1 MSLLQV
7 NNIKK
12 IYTQRFSRQ
21 QYVALNN
28 VNFKVEEGEF
38 VAIMGPSGA
47 GKTTLLNILASLD
60 RVTSGEVLLDG
71 RDMGSI
77 KESELAS
84 FRRNNLGF
92 VFQDFNLLDTFTLKD
107 NIFLPLVLSQE
118 NYEEMSAKLQPIAK
132 TLDITDILDK
142 YPYEVSGGQK
152 QRCAVARAIITK
164 PKILLADEPT
174 GALDSKSSNN
184 LLNMFE
190 SINRSGQTIV
200 MVTHS
205 SYAASYAN
213 RVMFIKDGEVYSE
226 IYKGDR
232 TRKEFLDKIVSN
244 LLVMSDGGVS
254 IG

>member
-84 FRRNNLGF
+84 FRRNNLG
-92 VFQDFNLLDTFTLKD
+92 D
-107 NIFLPLVLSQE
+107 
-118 NYEEMSAKLQPIAK
+118 
-132 TLDITDILDK
+132 
-142 YPYEVSGGQK
+142 
-152 QRCAVARAIITK
+152 R
-164 PKILLADEPT
+164 
-174 GALDSKSSNN
+174 KS
-184 LLNMFE
+184 
-190 SINRSGQTIV
+190 V
-200 MVTHS
+200 V
-205 SYAASYAN
+205 
-213 RVMFIKDGEVYSE
+213 
-226 IYKGDR
+226 
-232 TRKEFLDKIVSN
+232 
-244 LLVMSDGGVS
+244 
-254 IG
+254 